1 MIKIVHFIVHNKVA
15 TLVAALLCAC
25 LWLINFVT
33 GDIVTILSC
42 VPIDSLSPTLQLI
55 IAIVTYLMLGLLLIR
70 TNERIAF
77 NIPGK
82 AALAGT
88 LFFMSSALIPHLAA
102 NLTSTIHLVLLSTAS
117 YMLLCSYRQHEAM
130 GYYFLSFALV
140 GAASLISPSMLF
152 VAPLLLICCSL
163 LQSLHIRT
171 ILASIFGL
179 LLPYWIVVCGLFL
192 TDTPLPTEAFV
203 NALIPPATAQPDI
216 AIYGYT
222 LSAKIPQL
230 AWLILLIVPSIIVT
244 FFSRSALKARTQSSL
259 YFLTTA
265 ILLMLA
271 CIIIVPGFYP
281 TISPLLFLAVSI
293 SSSCYFISNP
303 YQGAKIYL
311 IFLIVVWLLIAA
323 LFVWSSF

>member
-1 MIKIVHFIVHNKVA
+1 MNKIVHFIVHNKVA

-25 LWLINFVT
+25 LWFINLST
-33 GDIVTILSC
+33 GDVVTIPSC
-42 VPIDSLSPTLQLI
+42 VPIASLSPTLQLI
-55 IAIVTYLMLGLLLIR
+55 IAIVSYLMLGLLLIR

-77 NIPGK
+77 NIPKK
-82 AALAGT
+82 ATLAGT
-88 LFFMSSALIPHLAA
+88 LFFMSSALVPYLAA
-102 NLTSTIHLVLLSTAS
+102 NITSTVHLVLLSTAS

-140 GAASLISPSMLF
+140 GAASLVSPSMLF

-281 TISPLLFLAVSI
+281 AISPLLFLALSI
-293 SSSCYFISNP
+293 SASCHFISNHHHA
-303 YQGAKIYL
+303 AKVYL
-311 IFLIVVWLLIAA
+311 IVLMIAWLFIAT
-323 LFVWSSF
+323 LSIWSSF